1 MTSVFHYQHPFTLE
15 SSVTL
20 PGYHLAYTTHG
31 KLNAARNN
39 VVWVF
44 HALTAN
50 ADPLEWWPG
59 MAGEGK
65 FLDPLRYFIICVNKP
80 GSPYGSISPL
90 SVNPV
95 NNQPC
100 YHPVPD
106 EFFQYPT
113 IPLEPGSSGSYHE
126 S

>member
-15 SSVTL
+15 SGVTL

-59 MAGEGK
+59 MVRTA
-65 FLDPLRYFIICVNKP
+65 F
-80 GSPYGSISPL
+80 
-90 SVNPV
+90 
-95 NNQPC
+95 
-100 YHPVPD
+100 
-106 EFFQYPT
+106 
-113 IPLEPGSSGSYHE
+113 EPGVLYKLNSRMLFQPLCQGQGIIYRALDAQTQGFKTLQ
-126 S
+126 